1 MAVLP
6 NLTVQQLEYLVA
18 VTSAP
23 TWADAAAQVG
33 VTQSALSQG
42 LAELERRV
50 GVTLFERQGRR
61 RVLSSSA
68 EPVLAHAQAVVAG
81 TRDLATWAERQRSG
95 DEGTLRL
102 GMIDAA
108 AVHYYPRV
116 LRRFREARRAVEL
129 RLNVAPSEQLIA
141 DLVRSALD
149 LVVCVEPPTPVDG
162 IEWSPL
168 RSDEL
173 AVYAPPHAEVGPPR
187 SWGPWVSFPASSH
200 TRAVITSALREL
212 GATFDVVAESHQPE
226 VLREMVSLGMGWTVL
241 PIAQASGLKTARDK
255 PVAERRLVVARRIGA
270 APHPIADA
278 LVGLLAFSRGAE
290 RTRLRT

>member
-50 GVTLFERQGRR
+50 GVALFERQGRR

-116 LRRFREARRAVEL
+116 LRRFREVRRAVEL
-129 RLNVAPSEQLIA
+129 RLTVAPSEPLIA
-141 DLVRSALD
+141 DLVRSAARSRR
-149 LVVCVEPPTPVDG
+149 VCRT
-162 IEWSPL
+162 
-168 RSDEL
+168 
-173 AVYAPPHAEVGPPR
+173 AYPR
-187 SWGPWVSFPASSH
+187 
-200 TRAVITSALREL
+200 RR
-212 GATFDVVAESHQPE
+212 DRVVAAAQRRARG
-226 VLREMVSLGMGWTVL
+226 LR
-241 PIAQASGLKTARDK
+241 AAAR
-255 PVAERRLVVARRIGA
+255 
-270 APHPIADA
+270 
-278 LVGLLAFSRGAE
+278 
-290 RTRLRT
+290 